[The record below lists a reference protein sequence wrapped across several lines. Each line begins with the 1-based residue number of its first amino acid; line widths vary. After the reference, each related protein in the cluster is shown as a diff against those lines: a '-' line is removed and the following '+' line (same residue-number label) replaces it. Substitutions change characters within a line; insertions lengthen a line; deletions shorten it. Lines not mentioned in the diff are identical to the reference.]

1 MLDETRLT
9 RGSALKLSAM
19 TAIGT
24 AMSAERMGNSTA
36 YRPIQITT

>member
-24 AMSAERMGNSTA
+24 AMSAAGGMVKIGRA
-36 YRPIQITT
+36 HV